1 MGGPARDHRKGGW
14 GGGGH
19 DVHALP
25 RLPVLSLLAWGWYW
39 DSEGVLSPH
48 PIPIQWEHIAPRW
61 TCSSYYP
68 WTRQPSRTLTHKRTA
83 QCGGGGGADSY
94 LVRSCGALEHCSGG
108 WQLCQCCRGP
118 SRYSRPKTVHGSI
131 SVDGGME
138 LGVVCLDIVWYNISL
153 AHLWNKRMLH
163 LALDPSGHRWVWW
176 VWCVMNRGLVPGAGC
191 QV

>member
-1 MGGPARDHRKGGW
+1 MGLVLGQRRGTQPSPNPYPVGAYCTPLD
-14 GGGGH
+14 
-19 DVHALP
+19 LFI
-25 RLPVLSLLAWGWYW
+25 VLSL
-39 DSEGVLSPH
+39 DSAAITYAH
-48 PIPIQWEHIAPRW
+48 AQ
-61 TCSSYYP
+61 
-68 WTRQPSRTLTHKRTA
+68 THSTVR
-83 QCGGGGGADSY
+83 GGGGGADSY